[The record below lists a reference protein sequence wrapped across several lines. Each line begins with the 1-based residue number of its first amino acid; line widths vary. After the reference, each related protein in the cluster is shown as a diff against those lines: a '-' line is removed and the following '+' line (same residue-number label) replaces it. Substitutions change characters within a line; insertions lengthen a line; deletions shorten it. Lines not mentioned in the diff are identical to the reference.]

1 MVVPTFWLFVIT
13 VYFGVDVTVT
23 PIPSSV
29 FALPGCSEF
38 EERDRRCEVV
48 VELTI
53 SVLVGDVAAKKAAER
68 QPAPVAMPSD
78 AYRRLLDQ

>member
-1 MVVPTFWLFVIT
+1 LFVIT
-13 VYFGVDVTVT
+13 VYFGVDATVP

-38 EERDRRCEVV
+38 EERDRRCEAV

-53 SVLVGDVAAKKAAER
+53 SVLVGGQGAEEAAER
-68 QPAPVAMPSD
+68 QPASIATPSD
-78 AYRRLLDQ
+78 TYRRLLDQ

>member
-1 MVVPTFWLFVIT
+1 LFVIT
-13 VYFGVDVTVT
+13 VYFGVTAAVP

-53 SVLVGDVAAKKAAER
+53 SVLVGDEGAKEAAGCPPATVAT
-68 QPAPVAMPSD
+68 PSD
-78 AYRRLLDQ
+78 TYRRLLDQ

>member
-1 MVVPTFWLFVIT
+1 LFVIT
-13 VYFGVDVTVT
+13 VYFGVDATVT

-53 SVLVGDVAAKKAAER
+53 SVLVGDEAAKKAAER
-68 QPAPVAMPSD
+68 RPAPVATPSD
-78 AYRRLLDQ
+78 TYRRLLDQ

>member
-1 MVVPTFWLFVIT
+1 LFVIT
-13 VYFGVDVTVT
+13 VYFGVNATVT
-23 PIPSSV
+23 PIASSV

-53 SVLVGDVAAKKAAER
+53 SVLVSDEGAKEAAECP
-68 QPAPVAMPSD
+68 PATVATPVTPTVVF
-78 AYRRLLDQ
+78 

>member
-1 MVVPTFWLFVIT
+1 LFVIT
-13 VYFGVDVTVT
+13 VYFGVDATVP

-38 EERDRRCEVV
+38 EERDRRCEAV

-53 SVLVGDVAAKKAAER
+53 SVLVDDER
-68 QPAPVAMPSD
+68 QPAPIATPRD
-78 AYRRLLDQ
+78 TYRRLLVQ